1 MSEPW
6 VSIFGGTVEG
16 VMAVMAAMAAVGD
29 GLNVKGKRERERL
42 KIERVV
48 IDV

>member
-1 MSEPW
+1 MSN
-6 VSIFGGTVEG
+6 FGGKGGG